1 MRVIEGKMI
10 GTGLRFA
17 IIASRFNEL
26 ITSKLIEGAKDAL
39 VRHDVKHQ
47 DIDLFWTPGAW
58 EQPLIAKEI
67 ALTGK
72 YDAIIALG
80 AVIKGD
86 TSHNEY
92 IANETAKGLALI
104 ALEQK
109 IPVTFGV
116 ITCDTLEQALMRS
129 GSKAGNKGAESALA
143 ALEAANVLKET
154 PNFEAE
160 SSNSSPRPPNNKKNR
175 KVITIAN
182 VVLVKVPMHFV
193 FVQQLVLR

>member
-1 MRVIEGKMI
+1 MI
-10 GTGLRFA
+10 
-17 IIASRFNEL
+17 
-26 ITSKLIEGAKDAL
+26 
-39 VRHDVKHQ
+39 
-47 DIDLFWTPGAW
+47 
-58 EQPLIAKEI
+58 KEI
-67 ALTGK
+67 KYSEYDQNILALTGK

-154 PNFEAE
+154 RSLIEGC
-160 SSNSSPRPPNNKKNR
+160 NK
-175 KVITIAN
+175 
-182 VVLVKVPMHFV
+182 
-193 FVQQLVLR
+193 

>member
-26 ITSKLIEGAKDAL
+26 ITSKLIEGAKDSL

-154 PNFEAE
+154 RSLIEGC
-160 SSNSSPRPPNNKKNR
+160 NK
-175 KVITIAN
+175 
-182 VVLVKVPMHFV
+182 
-193 FVQQLVLR
+193 

>member
-154 PNFEAE
+154 RSLIEGC
-160 SSNSSPRPPNNKKNR
+160 NK
-175 KVITIAN
+175 
-182 VVLVKVPMHFV
+182 
-193 FVQQLVLR
+193 

>member
-10 GTGLRFA
+10 GTGLKFA

-26 ITSKLIEGAKDAL
+26 ITAKLIDGAKDIL

-92 IANETAKGLALI
+92 VANETAKGLALI

-109 IPVTFGV
+109 LPVTFGV

-143 ALEAANVLKET
+143 ALETANVLRET
-154 PNFEAE
+154 RSLVEGC
-160 SSNSSPRPPNNKKNR
+160 NK
-175 KVITIAN
+175 
-182 VVLVKVPMHFV
+182 
-193 FVQQLVLR
+193 